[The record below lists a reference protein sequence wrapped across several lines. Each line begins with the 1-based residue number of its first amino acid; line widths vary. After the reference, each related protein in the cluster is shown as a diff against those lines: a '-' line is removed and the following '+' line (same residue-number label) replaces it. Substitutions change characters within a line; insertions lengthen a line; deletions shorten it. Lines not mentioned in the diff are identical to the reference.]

1 MNDTTSG
8 EGLARVTYLPGVQPP
23 EAVPSGAG
31 PSAGGPSGA
40 GASEAVP
47 SEALPAPA
55 RSDSDP
61 AAGWAPPL
69 AFSPPIPVAGR
80 SAVAGT
86 QRAGTQK
93 AGTQKADIQ
102 KAGVQKAGV
111 QKVDTQKVDTQKAD
125 TQKARAENV
134 SMHALTRRGMSRWE
148 LERTLRSRELEDELV
163 AEELERLERVGLID
177 DASLAETIVRTQHER
192 KGLGRS
198 ALTAELRRRHIGQE
212 HIDAALEQVG
222 DDDEQARATELALKR
237 APQLRSYDRETAQR
251 RLSGFLM
258 RKGYGGSVVRTAVD
272 AALSD
277 HGSSGSGVR
286 FR

>member
-1 MNDTTSG
+1 VNDTTSG

-93 AGTQKADIQ
+93 ADTQKADIQ
-102 KAGVQKAGV
+102 KAGVQKAGM
-111 QKVDTQKVDTQKAD
+111 QKADTQKAD

>member
-93 AGTQKADIQ
+93 ADTQKADIQ
-102 KAGVQKAGV
+102 KAGVQKAGM
-111 QKVDTQKVDTQKAD
+111 QKAD